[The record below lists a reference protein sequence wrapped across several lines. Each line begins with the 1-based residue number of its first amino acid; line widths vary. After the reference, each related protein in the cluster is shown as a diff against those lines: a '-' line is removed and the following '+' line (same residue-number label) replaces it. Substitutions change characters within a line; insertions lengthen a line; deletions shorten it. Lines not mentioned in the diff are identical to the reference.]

1 MDECS
6 VKGWDYAMIE
16 MFANTTS
23 LSKPYENTIVLKG
36 IIDEDFVN
44 YRVPSMTLMFPRCSF
59 KCEKEFGEKFCQ
71 NSELIRA
78 ENVGIDVDNLC
89 KRYLKNPIS
98 KSIVCQGLEPFDSFI
113 DLYILI
119 STLRKDYN
127 CQDPI
132 VIYSGYTKEEI
143 KSSIKKILKFQNII
157 IKFGRFIPNQEK
169 HFDEVL
175 GVYLASKNQYAE
187 RIS

>member
-1 MDECS
+1 
-6 VKGWDYAMIE
+6 MI
-16 MFANTTS
+16 TRI
-23 LSKPYENTIVLKG
+23 PLKG

-59 KCEKEFGEKFCQ
+59 KCDTPDGRFCQ
-71 NSELIRA
+71 NSELVNTKNIRF
-78 ENVGIDVDNLC
+78 DVHDIC

-98 KSIVCQGLEPFDSFI
+98 KSIVCQGLEPFDSFLN
-113 DLYILI
+113 LYCFI
-119 STLRKDYN
+119 SILRKEYE

-132 VIYSGYTKEEI
+132 VIYTGYTKEEI
-143 KSSIKKILKFQNII
+143 KYSIKELKKYPNII

-175 GVYLASKNQYAE
+175 GVYLASPNQYAE
-187 RIS
+187 KIS